1 LVFLLLFCF
10 ISVSAQE
17 GSLWV
22 VILELDYFLESLSFN
37 EHSQGPTVSDF
48 HDVGFEVV
56 VSESEVKKGLR
67 IFLNAGYESLLKEVI
82 ADVLKGCMFVGRHGL
97 VKAFIVVEI
106 IFFVFLTKADG
117 HLLAGLHLDL
127 RFGLCL

>member
-1 LVFLLLFCF
+1 M
-10 ISVSAQE
+10 
-17 GSLWV
+17 WV

-37 EHSQGPTVSDF
+37 EHSQSPTVSDF

-56 VSESEVKKGLR
+56 VSESEVKKGFGV
-67 IFLNAGYESLLKEVI
+67 FLDARNESLLKEVI
-82 ADVLKGCMFVGRHGL
+82 ADVLKGCMLVGRHRL

-106 IFFVFLTKADG
+106 VFFVFLTKADG
-117 HLLAGLHLDL
+117 QLLPGLHLDL